1 MLNPTPKTL
10 LALAVTLLLGACAI
24 TRVEPPAPAPA
35 PAQFKEAL
43 AASQAAAQAVPDAW
57 WTLFNDPVLDDLER
71 RVIIGNETL
80 KASVAQLAAARA
92 TLDASQSAV
101 YPTLSAGLTG
111 TRAYSATSNAA
122 ENPANNLALSANA
135 AWELDL
141 WGRLS
146 LATQGA
152 QATVHASEAD
162 LASARL
168 SVQATLAQGY
178 FSLRTAEAQQAL
190 LQRNVLAYQ
199 RTLEL
204 TQVRYQ
210 AGVAGLTDV
219 LQAKTQ
225 LNSTQTQLAEAIA
238 QRAQLEHALAVLL
251 GLPPSSFGLPRTG
264 TLPAAVA
271 VPFALPS
278 TLLERRP
285 DIAAA
290 RERVKAAYA
299 QIGITDAA
307 LLPTLSL
314 SASAGYGQ
322 SSLANLLSAPNLLW
336 NVGVGLTQSV
346 LDGGV
351 RNQASAQA
359 RASAEQVTASYR
371 QLVLTALQEVEDNL
385 VLANR
390 LQDEVNS
397 QTEALQSAQRN
408 VEIVTEQYR
417 AGTVSYLNVS
427 AAQSSALNA
436 EATLVTVRNRQLVA
450 VNTLLKNIAGR
461 WGAS

>member
-1 MLNPTPKTL
+1 
-10 LALAVTLLLGACAI
+10 
-24 TRVEPPAPAPA
+24 
-35 PAQFKEAL
+35 
-43 AASQAAAQAVPDAW
+43 
-57 WTLFNDPVLDDLER
+57 
-71 RVIIGNETL
+71 VIGTETL
-80 KASVAQLAAARA
+80 KASMAQLIAARA

-101 YPTLSAGLTG
+101 YPTLNAGLSG
-111 TRAYSATSNAA
+111 TRAYTATSNAA
-122 ENPANNLALSANA
+122 ENPNNSVVLTANA
-135 AWELDL
+135 SWELDL

-146 LATQGA
+146 MATQGA
-152 QATVHASEAD
+152 RATFNASKAD

-168 SVQATLAQGY
+168 SVQASLAQGY
-178 FSLRTAEAQQAL
+178 FSLRASESQQEL

-199 RTLEL
+199 RSLEL

-225 LNSTQTQLAEAIA
+225 LNSTQTQLADAFA

-251 GLPPSSFGLPRTG
+251 GVPPSSFSLPPTA

-271 VPFALPS
+271 VPASLPS
-278 TLLERRP
+278 TLLARRP

-290 RERVKAAYA
+290 SERVKAAYA
-299 QIGITDAA
+299 QIGVTDAA
-307 LLPTLSL
+307 LFPTLSL

-322 SSLANLLSAPNLLW
+322 NSIANLLSAPNLLW
-336 NVGVGLTQSV
+336 NAGVGLTQSI

-351 RNQASAQA
+351 RRQASAQA
-359 RASAEQVTASYR
+359 RAIAEQVTSSYR

-397 QTEALQSAQRN
+397 QTDALQSAHRN
-408 VEIVTEQYR
+408 LDIVTAQYR
-417 AGTVSYLNVS
+417 AGTVSYINVS

-436 EATLVTVRNRQLVA
+436 EATLLTLRNRQLAA

-461 WGAS
+461 WNES